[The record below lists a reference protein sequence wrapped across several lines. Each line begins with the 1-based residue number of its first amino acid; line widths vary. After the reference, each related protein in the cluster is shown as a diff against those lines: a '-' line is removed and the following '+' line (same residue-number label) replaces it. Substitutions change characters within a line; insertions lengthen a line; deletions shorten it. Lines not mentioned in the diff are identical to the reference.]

1 MLHVVFSSLVK
12 LLIFGH
18 YLWPFLGKLSREI
31 IFISFYLSVKY
42 ILQCADQGRG
52 KLDDLHQ
59 DPLLVVVVA
68 VVRCNFLK
76 HQWGKYLCIKDL
88 IHHGDF
94 QGKGFKMA
102 PRSDKS
108 ELLLSKSRPPK
119 EWCEKKSSNISCCAA
134 AAGNGKSCCHLTL

>member
-1 MLHVVFSSLVK
+1 MCHYFWFRIKDSHSSVTYYCCMLCLVSLVK

-68 VVRCNFLK
+68 VLRCNFLK

-108 ELLLSKSRPPK
+108 ELH
-119 EWCEKKSSNISCCAA
+119 N
-134 AAGNGKSCCHLTL
+134 TLF